1 MSTTARDTNPP
12 VQERRPRT
20 GGASRD
26 FSRGGTTV
34 LERGVEER
42 ERRHT
47 PLGHRTATPNRT
59 HRPQR
64 KDLQNLH
71 TIPARRKG
79 AQRKLGSEQVVSVR
93 GRRTPTTAK
102 QSTKLTKLILVVSGL
117 LAIGIAT
124 AMALS
129 AHSTEQTF
137 RMQQLGSQEAQL
149 SNQLETLN
157 RDLENSS
164 SAAEVARRAAEMG
177 MAVPNQPGILTVQAA
192 GEIVEQRSADG
203 TTRPIIDINGEQV
216 KPNPASSNPE
226 ETEELSDNLEAVPEG
241 EVRPPASQAGPAPA
255 PVPAVAPYQSN
266 AAAAAPA
273 AEPPR
278 EEQVGESPQ

>member
-1 MSTTARDTNPP
+1 MSTTARDTNPRA
-12 VQERRPRT
+12 QARRPRT

-34 LERGVEER
+34 LDRGVEER
-42 ERRHT
+42 ERRHAH
-47 PLGHRTATPNRT
+47 LSHRTAAPNRT
-59 HRPQR
+59 LRPAQGEP
-64 KDLQNLH
+64 QNLH
-71 TIPARRKG
+71 TIPDRRKG
-79 AQRKLGSEQVVSVR
+79 PQRKLGSEQVVSVR
-93 GRRTPTTAK
+93 GRRTASSAK
-102 QSTKLTKLILVVSGL
+102 QSTKLTKLIMVVSGL

-137 RMQQLGSQEAQL
+137 RMQQLGSQESQL

-164 SAAEVARRAAEMG
+164 SAAEVARRAAELG
-177 MAVPNQPGILTVQAA
+177 MAVPNQPGILTLQPD

-203 TTRPIIDINGEQV
+203 TTRPIIDVNGEQV

-226 ETEELSDNLEAVPEG
+226 ETGELGDNLEAVPQRES
-241 EVRPPASQAGPAPA
+241 RPPAAQLAPAPA

-273 AEPPR
+273 AVPPR
-278 EEQVGESPQ
+278 DVQAGESAQ